1 MLKQASI
8 HAKYVNVKHIIAAI
22 FLRSR
27 RLKGFHV
34 WKYFDV
40 DMDVAET
47 VIIKSP
53 LEDSNVLGVGVAKR
67 T

>member
-1 MLKQASI
+1 VSI
-8 HAKYVNVKHIIAAI
+8 YAKYVNVKHIIAAI

-40 DMDVAET
+40 DMDVAE
-47 VIIKSP
+47 
-53 LEDSNVLGVGVAKR
+53 
-67 T
+67 